1 MTVQKGVL
9 LIARKDSELEI
20 KARSKPEV
28 TLNGGQMIWLERTSD
43 GVITNPGETRREPAL
58 W

>member
-9 LIARKDSELEI
+9 LTAGKDSELEI

-43 GVITNPGETRREPAL
+43 GVITNPGETLSEPAL